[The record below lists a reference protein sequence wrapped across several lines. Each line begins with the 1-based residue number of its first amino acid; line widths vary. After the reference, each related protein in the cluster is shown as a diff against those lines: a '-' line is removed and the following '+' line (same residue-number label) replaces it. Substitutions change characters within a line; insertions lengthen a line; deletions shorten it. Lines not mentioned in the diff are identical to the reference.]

1 MSAEQRIK
9 QCRAFHAVQAFYLL
23 SHIIL
28 SLALLQQEFLKSH
41 FLFPAC
47 FIIIECKCLF
57 PSFLIKVCSSIR
69 KGATNEEII

>member
-1 MSAEQRIK
+1 MSAEQGIK
-9 QCRAFHAVQAFYLL
+9 QCRAFHAVQVFYLL

-47 FIIIECKCLF
+47 FIIIEFSCLSPF
-57 PSFLIKVCSSIR
+57 SITACSSIR